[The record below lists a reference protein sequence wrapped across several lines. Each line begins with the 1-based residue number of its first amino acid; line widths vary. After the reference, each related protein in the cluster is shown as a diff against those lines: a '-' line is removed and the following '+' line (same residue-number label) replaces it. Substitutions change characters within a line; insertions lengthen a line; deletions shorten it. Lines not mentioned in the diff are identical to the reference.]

1 MIVVDA
7 SVLYEAHLGSEAA
20 SDRLSEERLF
30 APELVDA
37 ELMSSLRKSIRRRII
52 TERRADQALEDYA
65 ETYIVRF
72 PMRPFMRRAWEL
84 RDNVTPYDAM
94 YVALAE
100 WFDIPL
106 VTTDAKLA
114 GASGIKARVEVVPV
128 G

>member
-1 MIVVDA
+1 MIVIDA
-7 SVLYEAHLGSEAA
+7 SVLYEALLGSVAA

-30 APELVDA
+30 APELVDV
-37 ELMSSLRKSIRRRII
+37 EFMNSLRKSIRRKII
-52 TERRADQALEDYA
+52 TKRRADEALENYA

-72 PMRPFMRRAWEL
+72 PMRQFMDRAWEL

-100 WFDIPL
+100 WFEVPL

-114 GASGIKARVEVVPV
+114 GASGIKASVEVVPV